1 MKKVHVNSI
10 VLTELPS
17 EVLVHILQY
26 CNGNQILNFSEAC
39 GVGQTKIEDVVRN
52 RRLWQKVHIG
62 PGNLRR
68 YMKFLGSYTSDII
81 LEGTLRVGKDTR
93 PLKSSSLDKS
103 EHVPES
109 LLSSIRLRC
118 PSLASLTFLRCCL
131 DVEKVRVS
139 LLPRTLKHLTF
150 SSVHFVNLPP

>member
-109 LLSSIRLRC
+109 LLSSISIKEVKLKIFFE
-118 PSLASLTFLRCCL
+118 LFLIFVLEVKARFKDAT
-131 DVEKVRVS
+131 DVS
-139 LLPRTLKHLTF
+139 DG
-150 SSVHFVNLPP
+150 